1 MMRSSATP
9 DTNSTWSSRPSRRI
23 VSDDGPPSLRRPMTT
38 RWASGRSVRTLA
50 SASSRK
56 RRPLRVTSAEAV
68 VISRPGTTATSG
80 RGRNTSTSTPT
91 GTTCTRAGS
100 SRNSAHQVPGR
111 ALRDGDDAGQALRHP
126 GLHAGEAVPARLRE
140 PLPAGAGV
148 LPLEA
153 PVDGDG
159 VMDGGQD
166 RQPVPLHAHQAVAQ
180 ALVVVDDVE
189 APPDVSAGSSGP
201 AGRRP
206 AARGRRRWRTAP
218 PPASRST
225 GAARRSTG
233 SASGRGRCRCRGS
246 GGGAA
251 APARRGTGY
260 GWPPR
265 TSTWWPRST
274 SAFVRCRV

>member
-38 RWASGRSVRTLA
+38 RCASGRSVRTLA

-100 SRNSAHQVPGR
+100 SRNSRTRSRAELSETVMTRGR
-111 ALRDGDDAGQALRHP
+111 RCATRVCMRAKPYQR
-126 GLHAGEAVPARLRE
+126 VLRE

-153 PVDGDG
+153 PVDRDG

-166 RQPVPLHAHQAVAQ
+166 RQPVPLHAQQAVAQ

-189 APPDVSAGSSGP
+189 APG
-201 AGRRP
+201 
-206 AARGRRRWRTAP
+206 GRRRKPR
-218 PPASRST
+218 
-225 GAARRSTG
+225 ARREN
-233 SASGRGRCRCRGS
+233 ASGS
-246 GGGAA
+246 GK
-251 APARRGTGY
+251 APVENCA
-260 GWPPR
+260 
-265 TSTWWPRST
+265 TSSQSVHWRS
-274 SAFVRCRV
+274 SPIHGKRIG